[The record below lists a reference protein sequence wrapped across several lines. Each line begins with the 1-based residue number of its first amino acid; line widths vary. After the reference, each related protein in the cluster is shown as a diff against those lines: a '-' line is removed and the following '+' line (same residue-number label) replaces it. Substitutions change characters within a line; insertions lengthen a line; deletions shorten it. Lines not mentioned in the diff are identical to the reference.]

1 MYINKCVINITVIT
15 MIKGKD
21 KIIPDQAY
29 YRPIGFQKAEAP
41 RFLHNGHMKVV
52 SLSALITGHLC
63 SWYSF
68 LSEAVSTTGPKCPSW
83 GIDAATFRLLA
94 QCLNQ

>member
-1 MYINKCVINITVIT
+1 

-21 KIIPDQAY
+21 TAIPDQAY
-29 YRPIGFQKAEAP
+29 YRPIGFQEVEAP
-41 RFLHNGHMKVV
+41 RFLDNGHMKVV
-52 SLSALITGHLC
+52 RLSALFTGHLY

-68 LSEAVSTTGPKCPSW
+68 LLQAESTKGPKFQPL
-83 GIDAATFRLLA
+83 GIDAATFRPLA